1 MIVFLLNCQVPA
13 EETNRENGDVSL
25 QKRNNTDTCQ
35 VTKQNKPCA
44 DHVSPST
51 VTSPQSGE
59 TGESGESGRTSQST
73 SSVMNKGPDSVTQS
87 YVITKS
93 PERTDSGPS
102 TPLKERP
109 DKRKL
114 LTLSVPSSTVATF
127 TSPYDVASAKESGDF
142 LKSCPETSDVEPNT
156 SDVRK
161 VTTVPVASLTYNS
174 FTSRSSRTAL
184 MLARGGK
191 DPYVSI
197 NQLPARPFNT
207 HDFMT
212 LYHIKNVVRLKHDK
226 DENLQNEADAERIT
240 SPNKEPEPGII
251 VTSSKGT
258 GLAGKTAPL
267 SQDTVND
274 AVTSPVIVTE
284 SESIKEYL
292 YRMKTEMVF
301 NEVDATLSRDIHHL
315 VDERREFGFPV
326 VQLEVGYW
334 DLSMLMFAKF
344 RLSSVSLNIKSF
356 FLN

>member
-1 MIVFLLNCQVPA
+1 MCFILLHCQVPA
-13 EETNRENGDVSL
+13 DATNRENGDVSL
-25 QKRNNTDTCQ
+25 QKRNNTDPCQ
-35 VTKQNKPCA
+35 VPKQNKPGA

-59 TGESGESGRTSQST
+59 SGESGESGGTSQTT

-87 YVITKS
+87 YVITES

-102 TPLKERP
+102 TPVKEKP

-114 LTLSVPSSTVATF
+114 LTLSVPSSTVARF
-127 TSPYDVASAKESGDF
+127 TSPYDLASAKESGDF
-142 LKSCPETSDVEPNT
+142 LKSCPETCDVELNT
-156 SDVRK
+156 SEVRK

-212 LYHIKNVVRLKHDK
+212 LYHIKNVVRLKDDSDGK
-226 DENLQNEADAERIT
+226 VQNEADAERIT
-240 SPNKEPEPGII
+240 SSDKEPGRGVR
-251 VTSSKGT
+251 VTSSKVT
-258 GLAGKTAPL
+258 SLGKTAPL
-267 SQDTVND
+267 SQDAVND
-274 AVTSPVIVTE
+274 AVTSPVIVTK
-284 SESIKEYL
+284 SESIEEYL
-292 YRMKTEMVF
+292 LRMKTELVF
-301 NEVDATLSRDIHHL
+301 SEVDTTLSRDIHHL

-326 VQLEVGYW
+326 VQLQVGH
-334 DLSMLMFAKF
+334 
-344 RLSSVSLNIKSF
+344 
-356 FLN
+356 